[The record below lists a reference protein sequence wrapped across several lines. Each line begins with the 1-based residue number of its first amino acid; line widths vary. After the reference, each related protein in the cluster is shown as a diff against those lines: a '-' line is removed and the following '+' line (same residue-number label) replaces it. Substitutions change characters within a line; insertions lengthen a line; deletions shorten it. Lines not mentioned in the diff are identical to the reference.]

1 MKLIRLNLSEVWFIR
16 SHSSTVS
23 KISIQQVSITINR
36 RPRKLNMRLKE
47 PNEKLLQDVLPVS
60 MLAPNGKVARL
71 FIDTMTVTKKT
82 LTNLRNAQW
91 LTLSQ
96 P

>member
-1 MKLIRLNLSEVWFIR
+1 
-16 SHSSTVS
+16 
-23 KISIQQVSITINR
+23 
-36 RPRKLNMRLKE
+36 MRLKE